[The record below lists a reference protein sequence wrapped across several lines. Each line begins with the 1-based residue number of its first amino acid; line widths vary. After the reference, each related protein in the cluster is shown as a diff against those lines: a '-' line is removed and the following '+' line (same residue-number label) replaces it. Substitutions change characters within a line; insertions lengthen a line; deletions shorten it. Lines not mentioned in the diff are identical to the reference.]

1 MRILLV
7 EDETRLATAVV
18 DALQRD
24 KFSVQW
30 VTTAEDALPIVTA
43 AAFDAVVLDVMLP
56 GMSGFDAC
64 RELRR
69 KGIDTPVLIL
79 SARSVVEDRVT
90 GLDSG
95 ADDYLTKPFAMIE
108 LSARVRSLLRRQQP
122 SALSPL
128 RVGDL
133 SVDPITRIV
142 TRGARRID
150 LTPKEFALLEYLMRH
165 AGQAVTRAMIAESVW
180 GFTWDRL
187 TNVIDVFVTHLRKK
201 LEDPG
206 EVRLIHAVRGVGYV
220 IRADHGD

>member
-18 DALQRD
+18 DALQRED
-24 KFSVQW
+24 FSVQW
-30 VTTAEDALPIVTA
+30 VTTAEDALPIVTG
-43 AAFDAVVLDVMLP
+43 AAFDAIILDVMLP

-64 RELRR
+64 RALRR
-69 KGIDTPVLIL
+69 QGLDTPVIIL

-108 LSARVRSLLRRQQP
+108 LSARLRSLLRRRQP

-133 SVDPITRIV
+133 SVDPVTRMV
-142 TRGARRID
+142 TRGGRRVD
-150 LTPKEFALLEYLMRH
+150 LTQKEFALLEYLMRH

-180 GFTWDRL
+180 GLTWDRL

-201 LEDPG
+201 LEDSG
-206 EVRLIHAVRGVGYV
+206 DVRLIHAVRGVGYV
-220 IRADHGD
+220 IRANHGD